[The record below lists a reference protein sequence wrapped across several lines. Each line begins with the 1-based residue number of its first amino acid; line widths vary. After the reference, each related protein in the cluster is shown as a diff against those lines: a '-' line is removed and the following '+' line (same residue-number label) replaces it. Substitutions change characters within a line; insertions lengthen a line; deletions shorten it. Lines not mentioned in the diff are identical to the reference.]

1 MVIVDGGETK
11 TRFYFMYQC
20 ADVALNTIKVDE
32 IIKKILQNFIN
43 CLKQEQV
50 VSQSFSSFSFLQ
62 KQV

>member
-32 IIKKILQNFIN
+32 IIKDKDFKTL
-43 CLKQEQV
+43 
-50 VSQSFSSFSFLQ
+50 
-62 KQV
+62 